1 VAEREKQQERA
12 KKAVANES
20 SSRREDLEIV
30 NEAVASWSTLDEHYY
45 NPKLFDTERN
55 IPHRVLID
63 GDGNKV
69 NKQNLDRREINK
81 YRELY
86 GKFTPGFAQKLEE
99 ADDDEEFEAVVWL
112 DFDTV
117 PWQNIVEDAK
127 DQDKQGGKEVY
138 FSEYRRKVSD
148 SR

>member
-1 VAEREKQQERA
+1 VRRRNLLKAIGGGCVILSTGSGLVVAEREKQQERA

-86 GKFTPGFAQKLEE
+86 GKSIIVRFVYWKR
-99 ADDDEEFEAVVWL
+99 
-112 DFDTV
+112 DF
-117 PWQNIVEDAK
+117 
-127 DQDKQGGKEVY
+127 
-138 FSEYRRKVSD
+138 
-148 SR
+148 